1 MGLHLGPRCP
11 ECDKALRISIIGRG
25 AIIPDMLFG
34 LGHCPECGVQYHTW
48 CNPLGKWFF
57 GTNIPP
63 RIVEFKTGKGA
74 IPCEPWE
81 VLLGYN
87 PE

>member
-11 ECDKALRISIIGRG
+11 DCDKPLRISIIGRG
-25 AIIPDMLFG
+25 CVVPDMLFCIS
-34 LGHCPECGVQYHTW
+34 HCPRCGAQYDAY

-57 GTNIPP
+57 REDIPP
-63 RIVEFKTGKGA
+63 RILELKKGLSVDL
-74 IPCEPWE
+74 CEPWN
-81 VLLGYN
+81 VLLGYS